1 VPFMETMMSQI
12 NQLTTAEGIQ
22 NFNPDNWA
30 SGQKISDRIRNN
42 LPAEFEIDPEQV
54 EVWASLLDEMP
65 VAIHDVLR
73 EVIRGAIPRGKG
85 ITMLWRP
92 GYDWKIEVTE
102 SPDTASSAGRIG
114 VVLESRYPA
123 DPHPVQQSSA
133 S

>member
-1 VPFMETMMSQI
+1 MPFMETMLCQI

-30 SGQKISDRIRNN
+30 PGQKMSDRIRNN
-42 LPAEFEIDPEQV
+42 LPEEFEVDPVQREA
-54 EVWASLLDEMP
+54 WAAVLDEMP
-65 VAIHDVLR
+65 IAIHDTLR

-114 VVLESRYPA
+114 VLLESRYPA
-123 DPHPVQQSSA
+123 DPHPVSSSA